1 VVGRIGADTVAVVLG
16 DMHGLNRYQPIKV
29 AAMEGDWD
37 TRRGQPLTLFAWPN
51 MAAERN
57 DYALDMPKLGS

>member
-1 VVGRIGADTVAVVLG
+1 
-16 DMHGLNRYQPIKV
+16 MHGLNRYQPIKV